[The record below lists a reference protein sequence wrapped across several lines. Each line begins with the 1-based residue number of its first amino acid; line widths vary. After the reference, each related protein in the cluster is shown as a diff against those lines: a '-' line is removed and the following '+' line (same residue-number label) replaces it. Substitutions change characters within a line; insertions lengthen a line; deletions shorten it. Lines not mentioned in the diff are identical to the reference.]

1 MATATPYS
9 ITYQQGPNFTA
20 TAGAAL
26 TAGQRVYF
34 DSAGLAQVAGNTIV
48 GDAVAQEITASG
60 AVGIF
65 RFLNSQGTTVCQ
77 AAGTIA
83 AGDTIHAAAAGQ
95 VTNSGTDPVVGRAM
109 SAGTAGNPI
118 EVLVNRGQL

>member
-9 ITYQQGPNFTA
+9 VTYQQGPNFTA

-60 AVGIF
+60 AVGKI
-65 RFLNSQGTTVCQ
+65 
-77 AAGTIA
+77 
-83 AGDTIHAAAAGQ
+83 
-95 VTNSGTDPVVGRAM
+95 GRAH
-109 SAGTAGNPI
+109 
-118 EVLVNRGQL
+118 V